1 MVRREG
7 PSRPT
12 QLPTCTNTN
21 APDLSAIRP
30 PSPERRSCAPPRLAR
45 RSCLRSQHS
54 LNLHTSE
61 QKGSGGGGTL
71 GRMPPPHVSPEPA
84 ACLSGTW
91 RATRLSRLRPADTG
105 SWLSFPSS
113 VAGTM
118 PPHPFGTAPSA
129 FGGEC
134 VMGREQRDSYL
145 LVMGR
150 GQSEEPG
157 ALSFVFDRC
166 GR

>member
-84 ACLSGTW
+84 ACLS
-91 RATRLSRLRPADTG
+91 ATVSTATSRHGQLAKLPELSGRHNAPPSVRYSTVRVWGGMRYGKGAERFIPA
-105 SWLSFPSS
+105 
-113 VAGTM
+113 
-118 PPHPFGTAPSA
+118 
-129 FGGEC
+129 
-134 VMGREQRDSYL
+134 RD
-145 LVMGR
+145 G
-150 GQSEEPG
+150 
-157 ALSFVFDRC
+157 
-166 GR
+166 